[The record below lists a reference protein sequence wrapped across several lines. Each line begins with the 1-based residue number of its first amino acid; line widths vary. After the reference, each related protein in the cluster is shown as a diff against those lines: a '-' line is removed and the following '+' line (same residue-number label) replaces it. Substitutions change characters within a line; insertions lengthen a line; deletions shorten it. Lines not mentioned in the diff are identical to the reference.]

1 LTPEKGID
9 LLLKTWRAA
18 ALPQLRIIGDGPL
31 REDVVAFVAAN
42 PDAGVEYLGRRS
54 HDEVIDEMKRAGA
67 LVIPS
72 LWYEAFPHTILE
84 ASACGVPIIA
94 SRLGTLPDVI
104 DDEITGLLFEPG
116 KSTDLAAKVRAIF
129 SQDGGPALREKLGAG
144 ARAKFLREYTADHAY
159 ELLLQIYESAIGGRT
174 PVRSSRVPARS

>member
-1 LTPEKGID
+1 
-9 LLLKTWRAA
+9 
-18 ALPQLRIIGDGPL
+18 
-31 REDVVAFVAAN
+31 
-42 PDAGVEYLGRRS
+42 
-54 HDEVIDEMKRAGA
+54 MKRAGA

-116 KSTDLAAKVRAIF
+116 KSADLAAKIGRIF
-129 SQDGGPALREKLGAG
+129 SKDGGAAMREKLGAG

-159 ELLLQIYESAIGGRT
+159 ESLMQIYADAIGRRT
-174 PVRSSRVPARS
+174 ALPRSTVPARS